1 MFYLRSSLPSGGG
14 RREIVIVCPSCQYQ
28 STVPPAAIARNSYF
42 CSSCGKPV
50 DLLSQAF
57 RPVGDGTGS
66 TFAPRRDKGTSKY
79 KSARKG
85 RR

>member
-1 MFYLRSSLPSGGG
+1 MRSSFPSGGG
-14 RREIVIVCPSCQYQ
+14 RREIVIVCPSCQFQ
-28 STVPPAAIARNSYF
+28 STVPPAAIARNQYF

-57 RPVGDGTGS
+57 RPVGEGAGGAP
-66 TFAPRRDKGTSKY
+66 FAPRRDKGTSKY